1 MTTMMTTTTVTTTV
15 IMGTNGKP
23 PYGKAIRGSRIEKII
38 EDVIA
43 TSKSVFKLPPMSP
56 SGLEQF
62 DKAMIKRGGKKNGK
76 KK

>member
-1 MTTMMTTTTVTTTV
+1 
-15 IMGTNGKP
+15 MGTNGKP

-62 DKAMIKRGGKKNGK
+62 DKAMVKRGGKKNGK